1 MIIGFSKINHWL
13 THLPIRLV
21 LFPSLFWYHCHQGKF
36 NFPHPL
42 PWAKKVKLSNFL
54 GRTCFDGLGQLCEW
68 THIRSI
74 IFYPHSVVFKYQRIT
89 IKPAIAGNAKKIKF
103 PKTNS
108 GRQRLCDGLEFIRD
122 QGGDTKECWTLG
134 QIMRSSIVWWWK
146 NTLNCPTNCQDQLL
160 NQLMWFWNLPAHI
173 LFHCLRVVD
182 CAASKKFQGNP
193 SYEVQL
199 GSKLIDWG

>member
-89 IKPAIAGNAKKIKF
+89 IKPAIAGNAKK
-103 PKTNS
+103 S
-108 GRQRLCDGLEFIRD
+108 SSQRP
-122 QGGDTKECWTLG
+122 TLG
-134 QIMRSSIVWWWK
+134 ASGSAMDWSSSATRAVTPRSAGLLGKSCARPLSGGGKTRWTARRTAKTSFLTNWCGFEIFQPTFCFTVW
-146 NTLNCPTNCQDQLL
+146 
-160 NQLMWFWNLPAHI
+160 
-173 LFHCLRVVD
+173 
-182 CAASKKFQGNP
+182 
-193 SYEVQL
+193 
-199 GSKLIDWG
+199 GS